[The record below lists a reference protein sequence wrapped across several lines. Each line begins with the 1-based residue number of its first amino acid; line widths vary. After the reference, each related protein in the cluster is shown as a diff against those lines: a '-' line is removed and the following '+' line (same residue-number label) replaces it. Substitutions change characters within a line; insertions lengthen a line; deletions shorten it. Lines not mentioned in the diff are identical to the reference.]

1 VINLSALAN
10 KPTLR
15 GDRIRLEPLGS
26 EHLDG
31 MLKQMEDPELDRLTG
46 SHGGNPSLEVAK
58 EWLATRK
65 EKKDRLDLAIIEL
78 ASGEFTGEI
87 VLNDLSAEN
96 ESVNLRLWLGA
107 AYRDHGYGSEA
118 IRLVLAYA
126 FDVVGLHR
134 VELEVYAF
142 NTRAIRAYERCGF
155 EVEGRLRHAL
165 LWEGERHDA
174 LIMGILNEAA

>member
-1 VINLSALAN
+1 MNLAALEN
-10 KPTLR
+10 KPTLQ
-15 GDRIRLEPLGS
+15 GARIRLEPLGI

-31 MLKQMEDPELDRLTG
+31 FVKQMQDPDLDRLTG
-46 SHGGNPSLEVAK
+46 SHGGNPSLEVGRQ
-58 EWLATRK
+58 WLSTRK
-65 EKKDRLDLAIIEL
+65 GTKDRLDLAIIETETGDF
-78 ASGEFTGEI
+78 AGEI
-87 VLNDLSAEN
+87 VLNDLSTAN
-96 ESVNLRLWLGA
+96 ESCNLRLWLGA
-107 AYRDHGYGSEA
+107 SFRDHGYGSEA

-142 NTRAIRAYERCGF
+142 NQRAIRTYERCGF

-165 LWEGERHDA
+165 LWEGERYDA

>member
-1 VINLSALAN
+1 VINLSALEH
-10 KPTLR
+10 KPTLEGER
-15 GDRIRLEPLGS
+15 VRLEPLGE
-26 EHLDG
+26 EHLDAFH
-31 MLKQMEDPELDRLTG
+31 KQMQDPDLDRLTG
-46 SHGGNPSLEVAK
+46 SHGGNPSLEVSRQ
-58 EWLATRK
+58 WLSTRK
-65 EKKDRLDLAIIEL
+65 QQKDRLDLAIVEK
-78 ASGEFTGEI
+78 ASDEFAGEI
-87 VLNDLSAEN
+87 VLNHLSADN
-96 ESVNLRLWLGA
+96 EAISLRLWLGVEF
-107 AYRDHGYGSEA
+107 RDHGYGSEA

-165 LWEGERHDA
+165 LWEGERYDA

>member
-1 VINLSALAN
+1 VINLSALEN

-15 GDRIRLEPLGS
+15 GDRIRLEPLGLD
-26 EHLDG
+26 HLDG
-31 MLKQMEDPELDRLTG
+31 FHKQMQDPDLDRLTG
-46 SHGGNPSLEVAK
+46 SHGGNPSLELSQQ
-58 EWLATRK
+58 WLASRK
-65 EKKDRLDLAIIEL
+65 DHKDRLDLAIVEL
-78 ASGEFTGEI
+78 ASDEFAGEI
-87 VLNDLSAEN
+87 VLNELSAEN

-107 AYRDHGYGSEA
+107 EFRDHGYGSEA

-126 FDVVGLHR
+126 FDVVKLHR

-165 LWEGERHDA
+165 LWEGERYDA